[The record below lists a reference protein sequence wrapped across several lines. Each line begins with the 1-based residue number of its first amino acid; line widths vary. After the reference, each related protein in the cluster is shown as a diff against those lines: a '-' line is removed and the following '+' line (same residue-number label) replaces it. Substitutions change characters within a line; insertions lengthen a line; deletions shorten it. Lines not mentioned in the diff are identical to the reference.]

1 MGLVIGLTGS
11 IATGK
16 STVSKMI
23 KSFQIPVVDADI
35 ISREVVEIGKPAY
48 LQIVDI
54 FGEEVLNEDG
64 TLNRKSLGNIVF
76 KDEDKRGQLN
86 GIVHPEVRKEMVR
99 QRDEYLNNGERAVVL
114 DIPLLFESK
123 LTSYADRTLVVYVDE
138 DTQLKRLMDRDGSSE
153 DEANYR
159 INSQISIKEKARLA
173 DAVIDNSGT
182 LESSRTQLQE
192 VLREWGVLNEP
203 DLT

>member
-16 STVSKMI
+16 STISKMI

-48 LQIVDI
+48 LKIVEV
-54 FGEEVLNEDG
+54 FGEGVLNEDG

-76 KDEDKRGQLN
+76 KDKDKRGQLN

-123 LTSYADRTLVVYVDE
+123 LNSYADRTLVVYVDE

-153 DEANYR
+153 EEANYR
-159 INSQISIKEKARLA
+159 INSQISIKEKAHLA